1 MKTESGSAGLKIIG
15 PAVCLSKTGR
25 GAAPSGMMLPCM
37 PLLRAKEKSTSPVS
51 ARRRRKVDL
60 AMRKIIMLQMTEP
73 FALDKIRKRNDRRG
87 DNGIEQGENK
97 ILRPGGGKPG
107 EYPGIG
113 ACFFDPFQ
121 HPGNPD
127 KRGQI
132 AHGRGSVFQHR
143 IMGKIVMIREI
154 EKEALNIYALGI
166 FFHKADKAMEMIGM
180 GMGKIQA
187 AMRGRSCVQ
196 PAFRHS

>member
-1 MKTESGSAGLKIIG
+1 MILAIFPGPGSPGPIPSAVNSLLIASTRALFENGIRFGRPENHRACRLFIENGEGRCANRNDVALHAAAPGKRKIHFPRFCTPAEESGSGYG
-15 PAVCLSKTGR
+15 
-25 GAAPSGMMLPCM
+25 
-37 PLLRAKEKSTSPVS
+37 
-51 ARRRRKVDL
+51 
-60 AMRKIIMLQMTEP
+60 
-73 FALDKIRKRNDRRG
+73 RG

-132 AHGRGSVFQHR
+132 AHGE
-143 IMGKIVMIREI
+143 EI
-154 EKEALNIYALGI
+154 CQGYIYPVS
-166 FFHKADKAMEMIGM
+166 K
-180 GMGKIQA
+180 
-187 AMRGRSCVQ
+187 
-196 PAFRHS
+196 